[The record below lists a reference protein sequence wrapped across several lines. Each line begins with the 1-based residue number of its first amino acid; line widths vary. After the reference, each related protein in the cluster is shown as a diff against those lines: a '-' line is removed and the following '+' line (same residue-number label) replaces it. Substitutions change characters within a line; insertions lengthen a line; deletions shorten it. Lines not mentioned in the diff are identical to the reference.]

1 MEFLDFLIKN
11 WMLVI
16 VFVGS
21 GALLFL
27 WPQIQ
32 NRFSPAAGVS
42 TLEATKLINAGG
54 TIVLDVRDAPAYA
67 EGHLGRAINI
77 PLAELR
83 GKLHELRKKSPKNIL
98 VYCDRGQKSLSS
110 AKILAELNTPIHNLQ
125 GGLMAWKEAGLP
137 VEKNAEK
144 NTEKNEERAAEKTA
158 AKKAGKTQGKP
169 SEKANGKSKK

>member
-32 NRFSPAAGVS
+32 NRFSPATGVT

-54 TIVLDVRDAPAYA
+54 IVVLDVRDPASYA
-67 EGHLGRAINI
+67 AGHLGKAINI

-83 GKLHELRKKSPKNIL
+83 GKLPELRKKSSKNIL
-98 VYCDRGQKSLSS
+98 VYCDRGQKSLAA
-110 AKILAELNTPIHNLQ
+110 AKILAEADKAIHNLQ
-125 GGLMAWKEAGLP
+125 GGLTAWKEAGLP
-137 VEKNAEK
+137 VEKTPEK
-144 NTEKNEERAAEKTA
+144 SSEKT
-158 AKKAGKTQGKP
+158 
-169 SEKANGKSKK
+169 NGKSKK

>member
-1 MEFLDFLIKN
+1 MRYDSSFAHRNVSLMELLDFLIKN

-16 VFVGS
+16 IFVGS

-54 TIVLDVRDAPAYA
+54 VIVLDIRDAASYA
-67 EGHLGRAINI
+67 EGHLGKAINI

-83 GKLHELRKKSPKNIL
+83 GKLPELRKKSPKNIL
-98 VYCDRGQKSLSS
+98 VYCDRGQKSLAA
-110 AKILAELNTPIHNLQ
+110 AKILAEMDKSIHNLQ
-125 GGLMAWKEAGLP
+125 GGLAAWKEAGLP
-137 VEKNAEK
+137 VEKTPEK
-144 NTEKNEERAAEKTA
+144 TPEKTSKKAEKT
-158 AKKAGKTQGKP
+158 
-169 SEKANGKSKK
+169 NGKSQDK